1 MNLALSLNMT
11 SISLNLL
18 DIGIIKSLPNFNGLI
33 ILAWLRQEKMI
44 YQNS

>member
-18 DIGIIKSLPNFNGLI
+18 DIGTIKSLPNFNGLI